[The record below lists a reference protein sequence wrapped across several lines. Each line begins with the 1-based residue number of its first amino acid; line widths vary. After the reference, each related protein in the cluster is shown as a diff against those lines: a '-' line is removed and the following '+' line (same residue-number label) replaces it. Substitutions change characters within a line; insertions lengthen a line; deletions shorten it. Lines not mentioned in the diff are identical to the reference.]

1 MLSVLCRSGIKLC
14 ADGGKDMEENK
25 KKFKIPWGLIFNIT
39 IIGLTFFLILYFV
52 FSEGGFVD
60 LLNSGLEIHL
70 VWLIAAVFVHLLN
83 IALDTTVIYL
93 FIKESQPE
101 LMTVKKAI
109 IASLTGQFFCAVTP
123 SASGGQPMQVLAL
136 SRMGIRPSVST
147 SALIQKFLVWQFTM
161 SVYCIVA
168 VAARFSFFAEHLDTP
183 MWILS
188 VLGFSAQIVMI
199 VILLLASFC
208 KPLTIKVVNGF
219 ISLLGKLHLVKK
231 ADEKKKSM
239 EETLDSFH
247 KSNKELNKNK
257 LLLVKVYVITAVQM
271 TAYFLVPFCIAQS
284 FGINC
289 NMFDMLCAQSY
300 VSMVSSLVPLPG
312 GSGAAEY
319 CFQVFFGTY
328 FTDITIKSA
337 ILLWRTITYYGTIA
351 LTAPFAWLRKKQS
364 FEEKQDPDNVLSEI
378 TDI

>member
-1 MLSVLCRSGIKLC
+1 
-14 ADGGKDMEENK
+14 MEQEQNK
-25 KKFKIPWGLIFNIT
+25 KRFKIPWGLLFNIT
-39 IIGLTFFLILYFV
+39 IIALTIFLILYFV

-60 LLNSGLEIHL
+60 LLNSGLQIHF

-83 IALDTTVIYL
+83 IALDTAVIYL
-93 FIKESQPE
+93 FIKQSHKE
-101 LMTVKKAI
+101 MTVGKAI

-123 SASGGQPMQVLAL
+123 SASGGQPMQVISL
-136 SRMGIRPSVST
+136 SRMGVKPSVST

-168 VAARFSFFAEHLDTP
+168 VTARFSFFSEHLDAP
-183 MWILS
+183 MWVLS
-188 VLGFSAQIVMI
+188 ILGFAAQIIMI

-219 ISLLGKLHLVKK
+219 ISLLAKLHIVKEPE
-231 ADEKKKSM
+231 EKKKNM
-239 EETLDSFH
+239 ADTLESFH
-247 KSNKELNKNK
+247 QSNKELNKNK
-257 LLLVKVYVITAVQM
+257 VLLVKVYVITAVQM
-271 TAYFLVPFCIAQS
+271 TAYFLVPFCIARS
-284 FGINC
+284 FGIEC

-319 CFQVFFGTY
+319 CFKVFFGAY

-351 LTAPFAWLRKKQS
+351 MTAPFAWLRKKQVI
-364 FEEKQDPDNVLSEI
+364 EDKLDPECDDVIAEL
-378 TDI
+378 TDL